1 MLEDDTDTSLEEFLL
16 VLYACIFADNVH
28 NSFHNFEYKSLSHKN
43 KLYQAIESY
52 RNNGTIFYSKIITDY
67 PEITIKRIGEIKC
80 GEKVDLRGR
89 GAYPNGTYFLKFT
102 VYYDKK
108 NIKSV

>member
-80 GEKVDLRGR
+80 GEKVDLSGR